1 MKLACLSY
9 RYTHILPLLQF
20 LLDGLLADKML
31 EHKRAHTLNL
41 ALDPS
46 SELIWITML
55 LIQWYSLYL
64 SRRRYQPKDEVDIQ
78 DLTTLCERCGYIQ
91 NIEYIKNILRIM
103 HTVGTWNSIR

>member
-1 MKLACLSY
+1 MLLCQERFYEASLPELSIY
-9 RYTHILPLLQF
+9 AHPPSLQF

-55 LIQWYSLYL
+55 LIQWYSLT
-64 SRRRYQPKDEVDIQ
+64 E
-78 DLTTLCERCGYIQ
+78 
-91 NIEYIKNILRIM
+91 
-103 HTVGTWNSIR
+103 SISES